1 VLTREENEL
10 LTRTGPGTPMGAL
23 LRRYWV
29 PALLSEELPEP
40 DGRPVRVQL
49 LGERLVAYRDSSGQ
63 VGLLEE
69 ACPHR
74 GASLALGRN
83 EDGALRCIYHGW
95 QFDRTGRCTDMP
107 TERPGSTFPERVRAP
122 AYPTREAAGIV
133 WAYLGPPE
141 RLPPFPA
148 YEWMGLPAEQQ
159 RVWKLLHEC
168 NYLQALERDV
178 NLAHV
183 RIAHRNLTEHE
194 ITAGVKIADLDRQ
207 DTVPAVDVEPTRYGF
222 RYAAIY
228 RPDEAVNQVRVAAFV
243 APCLLFLGPIGGHC
257 VAMAFV
263 PRDDASNWHF
273 LVRYDV
279 AAPVDAAT
287 YAATRGV
294 TELGPDFR
302 KVRNRDNDY
311 LQDRA
316 ALERS
321 FNGIAGVIVED
332 HALAELQGTV
342 VDRTREILTATDAP
356 IVALRD
362 LLLQYA
368 RQLAAGAEPAL
379 PGLDPAL
386 PFGAIGGATF
396 DKPEGV
402 PWREAVPL
410 SAGLGP
416 PSPSI
421 LGGADERGSR
431 GGEGWR

>member
-1 VLTREENEL
+1 MLTREDNEL

-23 LRRYWV
+23 LRRYWL

-40 DGRPVRVQL
+40 DGRPVRVPL
-49 LGERLVAYRDSSGQ
+49 LGERLVAYRDSTGQ

-95 QFDRTGRCTDMP
+95 QFDRAGRCTDMP
-107 TERPGSTFPERVRAP
+107 TERPGSAFPERVRAQ
-122 AYPTREAAGIV
+122 AYPTREIAGIV
-133 WAYLGPPE
+133 WAYLGPPD
-141 RLPPFPA
+141 RQPPFPA
-148 YEWMGLPAEQQ
+148 YEWMGLPAERQ
-159 RVWKLLHEC
+159 RAWKLLHEC

-183 RIAHRNLTEHE
+183 RIAHRALSERKVA
-194 ITAGVKIADLDRQ
+194 AGARLAALDRQ
-207 DTVPAVDVEPTRYGF
+207 DTVPDVDVEPTRYGF

-228 RPDEAVNQVRVAAFV
+228 RPDEAEQQVRVAAFV
-243 APCLLFLGPIGGHC
+243 APCLLLLGPIGDHC

-263 PRDDASNWHF
+263 PRDDESNWHF
-273 LVRYDV
+273 LVRYNV
-279 AAPVDAAT
+279 AAPIDAAA
-287 YAATRGV
+287 YAATRGLA
-294 TELGPDFR
+294 ELGPDFR
-302 KVRNRDNDY
+302 KRRNRDNDY

-316 ALERS
+316 AMRRS

-332 HALAELQGTV
+332 HALAELQGPIA
-342 VDRTREILTATDAP
+342 DRTRETLTATDAP

-362 LLLQYA
+362 LLLRHV

-386 PFGAIGGATF
+386 PFGAIGGATLT
-396 DKPEGV
+396 KPAGV
-402 PWREAVPL
+402 AWREAVPL
-410 SAGLGP
+410 HPDLAAP
-416 PSPSI
+416 
-421 LGGADERGSR
+421 A
-431 GGEGWR
+431 

>member
-1 VLTREENEL
+1 MLTREENEL
-10 LTRTGPGTPMGAL
+10 LTRTGPGTPMGQL
-23 LRRYWV
+23 LRRYWL

-40 DGRPVRVQL
+40 DGRPVRLPL
-49 LGERLVAYRDSSGQ
+49 LGERLVAYRDATGQ

-83 EDGALRCIYHGW
+83 EDGALRCLYHGW
-95 QFDRTGRCTDMP
+95 QFDRSGRCTDMP
-107 TERPGSTFPERVRAP
+107 TERPGSPFRERVRAQ

-133 WAYLGPPE
+133 WAYLGPPD

-183 RIAHRNLTEHE
+183 RIAHRTLSERE
-194 ITAGVKIADLDRQ
+194 MAAGARLADLDRQ
-207 DTVPAVDVEPTRYGF
+207 DTVPDVDVEPTRYGF

-228 RPDEAVNQVRVAAFV
+228 RPDEPLHQVRVGAFV
-243 APCLLFLGPIGGHC
+243 APCLLFLGPIGEHC

-263 PRDDASNWHF
+263 PRDDESNWHF
-273 LVRYDV
+273 LVRYNV
-279 AAPVDAAT
+279 AGPVDAAT

-294 TELGPDFR
+294 AEVGPDFR
-302 KVRNRDNDY
+302 KRRNRDNDY

-316 ALERS
+316 AMQRS

-332 HALAELQGTV
+332 HALAELQGPI
-342 VDRTREILTATDAP
+342 VDRTRETLTATDAP

-362 LLLQYA
+362 LLLRHAGQF
-368 RQLAAGAEPAL
+368 AAGQEPAL

-386 PFGAIGGATF
+386 PFGAIGGATLT
-396 DKPEGV
+396 KPAQT
-402 PWREAVPL
+402 PWREAAPL
-410 SAGLGP
+410 PPGLALP
-416 PSPSI
+416 AAPAPH
-421 LGGADERGSR
+421 
-431 GGEGWR
+431 